1 MKETLELLKP
11 YMIDFDKLKVGD
23 KVFSTECGYGN
34 IKEIYPST
42 DTLYPIIVDFQNNR
56 VEQTFTRK
64 GYCFESNELPQLFK
78 CNIFE
83 ALAKPNQERVVLV
96 SNNVINWHKRVLI
109 KKIDG
114 EEGIS
119 RPIFITWYNAESLET
134 SKNAVATTVWKY
146 MKELEEEPS
155 IPEYTMAEAIAKMGH
170 EFKLKK

>member
-96 SNNVINWHKRVLI
+96 SDDGQKWNKRVFIREI
-109 KKIDG
+109 KTSVYK
-114 EEGIS
+114 
-119 RPIFITWYNAESLET
+119 FLTWNYAESLET
-134 SKNAVATTVWKY
+134 SKLSTGTEYWKY
-146 MKELEEEPS
+146 MKELEAKPS
-155 IPEYTMAEAIAKMGH
+155 IPEYTMEEAIAKMGH
-170 EFKLKK
+170 EFKIKK